1 MNNNFTKLI
10 LAECDTSWERFLR
23 FRELEYDPDFFNEVK
38 PYADKI
44 DGILQEWQKEMAA
57 WIVEEKPKYVRMPQ
71 IDNACEQLGQVIVQ
85 SFYRKTSKKR
95 FFESIQAVKYTCE
108 TILRAR
114 GEDRYEEDA

>member
-1 MNNNFTKLI
+1 MKNNLTKLI
-10 LAECDTSWERFLR
+10 LAQCDTSWARFLR

-38 PYADKI
+38 PYADHI
-44 DGILQEWQKEMAA
+44 DGVIKEWKQEMEM
-57 WIVEEKPKYVRMPQ
+57 WIAEEQPKYVRMAQ
-71 IDNACEQLGQVIVQ
+71 IDNASEQLGQVVVQ

-114 GEDRYEEDA
+114 GDDGYEKDA